1 MLPWAAG
8 PKERKGYKGLVN
20 SNHLPRPLETQKSFY
35 SIVSHM
41 NQSSPRHEKRLWCGK
56 SLWFSKDEGRIVEKL
71 KRHQQWSPM
80 VKSSYTLESSE
91 SLSLPAVMQTEEV
104 GKRQDKRFVDALEKK
119 ETSFSWYLS
128 FELNW
133 KCGTG
138 VSFLQSFVA
147 LKVFVTAFNS
157 LYVSPTL
164 QRRL

>member
-1 MLPWAAG
+1 
-8 PKERKGYKGLVN
+8 
-20 SNHLPRPLETQKSFY
+20 
-35 SIVSHM
+35 
-41 NQSSPRHEKRLWCGK
+41 
-56 SLWFSKDEGRIVEKL
+56 
-71 KRHQQWSPM
+71 M